1 MFAPIV
7 VNHLMVTIVKIV
19 VILKCSIDMAIL
31 AIVQFEGKTKEYAF
45 LTALDTI
52 KEGARV
58 KDKRYDKPFT
68 VKRTDFH
75 FSTTYNGYPLKWIT
89 SGTIEWIVTPSTRF
103 NKEKNKMEK
112 RNISI
117 SFEQAREWYHNDCG
131 ILRRLALQ
139 AFTEEELDEP
149 ITFDE
154 VLLKMRINS
163 VTVEM
168 LHTNKCCSESLE
180 KMRKKAMVH
189 IKLKIVAEY
198 LNKGWKPQGKGR
210 RFFIA
215 QGTSYSPSAVDLEN
229 GFYVNS
235 HETVRYPGVVYFR
248 TQEDAIKAF
257 NMLKDELTVLY
268 R

>member
-1 MFAPIV
+1 M
-7 VNHLMVTIVKIV
+7 K
-19 VILKCSIDMAIL
+19 
-31 AIVQFEGKTKEYAF
+31 
-45 LTALDTI
+45 
-52 KEGARV
+52 
-58 KDKRYDKPFT
+58 
-68 VKRTDFH
+68 
-75 FSTTYNGYPLKWIT
+75 
-89 SGTIEWIVTPSTRF
+89 
-103 NKEKNKMEK
+103 K

-117 SFEQAREWYHNDCG
+117 SLEQAREWYYNDCG

-154 VLLKMRINS
+154 VLRKMRINS

-180 KMRKKAMVH
+180 KMRKKVIVH

-198 LNKGWKPQGKGR
+198 LNKGWKPQGKER
-210 RFFIA
+210 KFFIA
-215 QGTSYSPSAVDLEN
+215 QGTSHSPSAVDLEN
-229 GFYVNS
+229 GFYVNF

-257 NMLKDELTVLY
+257 NMLKDELTALY